1 MLKKIIFTTYI
12 IIIGIAC
19 SVLILSNSKNS
30 QGLIQFGNT
39 ALVKVETDMLEP
51 KIVTGDLVL
60 ADTKEKNIKE
70 KDIISYITLINDKT
84 SIQTNEV
91 AAMTTSD
98 NKKIYSLKRSDGTI
112 ENIDSSCI
120 IGKYKSLIP
129 YLGTI
134 IDYLLTKRGFWTI
147 TLTPAILLFIY
158 FLINF
163 TLPLRKR
170 P

>member
-1 MLKKIIFTTYI
+1 MLKKIILVTYI

-19 SVLILSNSKNS
+19 SVLILSNSKNR

-39 ALVKVETDMLEP
+39 VLVKVDSDTA
-51 KIVTGDLVL
+51 KGIN

-70 KDIISYITLINDKT
+70 KDIISYITLLNDKT
-84 SIQTNEV
+84 FIQTNEV
-91 AAMTTSD
+91 AAMTTS
-98 NKKIYSLKRSDGTI
+98 NNQKIYSLKRSDGTI

-120 IGKYKSLIP
+120 IGKYKSVIP